1 MAFQLPANKKMQV
14 RIIKNG
20 ITMDSP
26 GKLTCLLI
34 ATAIFV
40 SAQSVYPIA
49 NMFKPEATPADSI
62 FNVSM
67 LMLAICAAIF
77 LVVGGL
83 LAFTIVRFRR
93 RKTDNSNEPVQV
105 YGSNRIEIA
114 WTVIPVLIVIVLS
127 MATARA
133 VVEVQ
138 NKRMPPDA
146 LKVTVVGHQW
156 WWEIRYPELG
166 IVTANELHVPQSSV
180 AKLAHTFLKL
190 QSADVAHSF
199 WVPQLS
205 GKIDLIPGITNSMW
219 LDPRRTGI
227 YLGNCAEYCGTQHAN
242 MLIRV
247 IVDTPEDFE
256 KWAAAQKVNASADP
270 QLEAARSA
278 FMALN
283 CINCH
288 TVSGTAAKGT
298 FGPDLSHLMS
308 RTTLAAGVLPNTAE
322 NVRAWVKDPQAIK
335 RGNLMPN
342 MQLNPRELDEIVTYL
357 ASLK

>member
-1 MAFQLPANKKMQV
+1 MNSSARLA
-14 RIIKNG
+14 
-20 ITMDSP
+20 
-26 GKLTCLLI
+26 CLLF
-34 ATAIFV
+34 ATA
-40 SAQSVYPIA
+40 ALALGQNVYPVA

-62 FNVSM
+62 YNVSM
-67 LMLAICAAIF
+67 LMLAICTAIF

-93 RKTDNSNEPVQV
+93 RKAENSREPAQI

-166 IVTANELHVPQSSV
+166 IVTANEVHVPQSTV

-205 GKIDLIPGITNSMW
+205 GKVDLIPGITNSMW
-219 LDPRRTGI
+219 LDPRQTGI

-247 IVDTPEDFE
+247 IVDSPVDFD
-256 KWAAAQKVNASADP
+256 KWTAAQKANASSDP
-270 QLEAARSA
+270 QLEAARSK
-278 FMALN
+278 FLSLN

-288 TVSGTAAKGT
+288 TVSGTAAAGT

-308 RTTLAAGVLPNTAE
+308 RTTLGAGVLPNTAE
-322 NVRAWVKDPQAIK
+322 NLRAWVKDPQAIK

-342 MQLNPRELDEIVTYL
+342 MQLNPRELDEVVTYL

>member
-1 MAFQLPANKKMQV
+1 
-14 RIIKNG
+14 
-20 ITMDSP
+20 MDSP
-26 GKLTCLLI
+26 ARLACILF
-34 ATAIFV
+34 ATAAF
-40 SAQSVYPIA
+40 APGQSVYPIA
-49 NMFKPEATPADSI
+49 NMFKPEASPADSI
-62 FNVSM
+62 YNISM

-77 LVVGGL
+77 VVVGGL
-83 LAFTIVRFRR
+83 LAFTIVRFRS
-93 RKTDNSNEPVQV
+93 RKTDNNREPAQI

-114 WTVIPVLIVIVLS
+114 WTVIPILIVIVLS

-180 AKLAHTFLKL
+180 AKPAHTFLKL

-199 WVPQLS
+199 WVGQLS
-205 GKIDLIPGITNSMW
+205 GKVDLIPGITNSMW

-247 IVDTPEDFE
+247 IVDSPADFE
-256 KWAAAQKVNASADP
+256 KWAAAQKLNASSDP
-270 QLEAARSA
+270 QLEAERST
-278 FMALN
+278 FLSLN

-288 TVSGTAAKGT
+288 TVSGTAAAGT
-298 FGPDLSHLMS
+298 FGPDLSHVMS
-308 RTTLAAGVLPNTAE
+308 RTTLGAGVLPNTPE
-322 NVRAWVKDPQAIK
+322 NLHAWVKDPQAIK
-335 RGNLMPN
+335 HGNLMPN
-342 MQLNPRELDEIVTYL
+342 MQLNPRELDEVVTYL

>member
-1 MAFQLPANKKMQV
+1 M
-14 RIIKNG
+14 G
-20 ITMDSP
+20 SP
-26 GKLTCLLI
+26 SRLTVLLA
-34 ATAIFV
+34 ATAVFTCG
-40 SAQSVYPIA
+40 QTVYPIG
-49 NMFKPEATPADSI
+49 NVFKPEATPAESI
-62 FNVSM
+62 YNVSM

-83 LAFTIVRFRR
+83 LAFTIVRFRG
-93 RKTDNSNEPVQV
+93 RKTDNNSEPAQI

-146 LKVTVVGHQW
+146 LKATVVGHQW
-156 WWEIRYPELG
+156 WWEIRYPDLG
-166 IVTANELHVPQSSV
+166 IVTANELHVPQSTM
-180 AKLAHTFLKL
+180 ANPAHTFLKL

-199 WVPQLS
+199 WVPQLN
-205 GKIDLIPGITNSMW
+205 GKVDLIPGITNSMW

-247 IVDTPEDFE
+247 IVDTPADFE
-256 KWAAAQKVNASADP
+256 KWAAAQKLNASSDP
-270 QLEAARSA
+270 QLDAARSR
-278 FMALN
+278 FLSLN

-308 RTTLAAGVLPNTAE
+308 RTTLASGMIPNTAE
-322 NVRAWVKDPQAIK
+322 NLRAWLKDPQAIK
-335 RGNLMPN
+335 HGNLMPN
-342 MQLNPRELDEIVTYL
+342 MQLNPRELDEVATYL